1 MRKNT
6 PPFLLLPALA
16 AALMAGCAA
25 PPAST
30 GTGYP
35 QAAPPASAPRPAE
48 TRPPAPPPPAP
59 PVAREPSASEKALT
73 AALET
78 FDRGDYPAAIRQLTP
93 LSSDATLDKESQ
105 LRALRSLAFAQ
116 CLTRALVPCR
126 QTFER
131 AFRLDNRFD
140 LAPAERG
147 HPIWGP
153 QFERARKAVLG

>member
-1 MRKNT
+1 MRKINS
-6 PPFLLLPALA
+6 FLLLSVVASA
-16 AALMAGCAA
+16 FVAGCAA
-25 PPAST
+25 PPSSS
-30 GTGYP
+30 GTPSP
-35 QAAPPASAPRPAE
+35 QQPQRPASPTVEPRTP
-48 TRPPAPPPPAP
+48 TPSPPPP
-59 PVAREPSASEKALT
+59 PVLREPTAAEKSLA

-93 LSSDATLDKESQ
+93 LSSDAALDKESQ

-116 CLTRALVPCR
+116 CLTRAVTACR

-131 AFRLDNRFD
+131 AFRLDSRFD

-153 QFERARKAVLG
+153 QFERARKAVNG

>member
-1 MRKNT
+1 M
-6 PPFLLLPALA
+6 
-16 AALMAGCAA
+16 
-25 PPAST
+25 
-30 GTGYP
+30 
-35 QAAPPASAPRPAE
+35 E
-48 TRPPAPPPPAP
+48 TRPPAQPPPAP

>member
-1 MRKNT
+1 
-6 PPFLLLPALA
+6 L
-16 AALMAGCAA
+16 
-25 PPAST
+25 
-30 GTGYP
+30 
-35 QAAPPASAPRPAE
+35 
-48 TRPPAPPPPAP
+48 
-59 PVAREPSASEKALT
+59 REPTAAEKSLA

-93 LSSDATLDKESQ
+93 LSSDAALDKESQ

-116 CLTRALVPCR
+116 CLTRAVTACR

-131 AFRLDNRFD
+131 AFRLDSRFD

-153 QFERARKAVLG
+153 QFERARKAVNG